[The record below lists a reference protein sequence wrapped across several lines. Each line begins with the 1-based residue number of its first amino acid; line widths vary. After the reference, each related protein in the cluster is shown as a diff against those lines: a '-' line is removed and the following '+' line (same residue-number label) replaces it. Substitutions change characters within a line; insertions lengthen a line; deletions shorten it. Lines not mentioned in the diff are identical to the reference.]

1 MEPEEQRGFPVSKTR
16 ENKLYPEW
24 PKITM
29 DRRRNYSWQEGLGV
43 GLLLALKHPEAT
55 KDPERD

>member
-1 MEPEEQRGFPVSKTR
+1 
-16 ENKLYPEW
+16 
-24 PKITM
+24 M
-29 DRRRNYSWQEGLGV
+29 DRGRNYSWQEGLGV